1 MTLDEKKLQLLH
13 VIESNEKELQAYAE
27 QKVRSSQLAACGAP
41 VNSQAREIYCDLW
54 LTVKTKNAARCFDPV
69 KGAPIAWLKGIIRN
83 LVRGRVRNLNRRN
96 KRRACPNRSVSETG
110 AMDLVVGSSAFGENY
125 SEDGVLSEHYAAEP
139 HLNVESAAEFLLRRA
154 GDHYALPLRL
164 RYLEGFSS
172 EEVGRLLGI
181 TANALDQQVH
191 RARAYLRK
199 MTSLDAALDVAFHE
213 GPTLAQMDWTSVRR

>member
-54 LTVKTKNAARCFDPV
+54 LKVKMKDAARRFDPE
-69 KGAPIAWLKGIIRN
+69 KGASIAWLKGIIRN

-110 AMDLVVGSSAFGENY
+110 AMDLVVGSSAFGEDS
-125 SEDGVLSEHYAAEP
+125 SEDGVLSEHYATEP

-154 GDHYALPLRL
+154 GDRYALPLRL

-172 EEVGRLLGI
+172 EEVRRLLGI

-199 MTSLDAALDVAFHE
+199 MTSLDAALDVAFYE